1 MTASKKGLWDTVQGV
16 GAAAGGIA
24 YADKL
29 HEAGKGYQTD
39 MGTLAG
45 QLQTDAAFKGYG
57 VTTGMGTGST
67 VGANGDMTLGIGR
80 NEAMNTAGG
89 GAFTSGL
96 GNMGA
101 AGTMMGNNAINPY
114 AATAQTGMTNAGTGV
129 SEMQA
134 SSFGAQ
140 NKFMGQSLQGRD
152 AREAEIYQRAMDMA
166 QPGLNQQRAQ
176 GNAQEYAAG
185 RGGVMGSQF
194 GGTGEDAAMARA
206 QAGAQNQAAFQA
218 MGQANQEQM
227 QQAQLAQ
234 MYGQQG
240 MAGAGFQQGNAMNM
254 HQMGMGNAQ
263 LGQQAAQGLGQ
274 LGMQQGQMGGQ
285 MMNNSYLGMQNEL
298 NAMQI
303 GQNGATMSQTGQLTG
318 AGYAAQ
324 LGLGG
329 IQTAVN
335 SDKAASELYG
345 NTLAAIMNN
354 ANDSTG
360 NSSWLGGMMSKI
372 F

>member
-1 MTASKKGLWDTVQGV
+1 MAKGLWDTVQGV

-29 HEAGKGYQTD
+29 HEAGKGYQKD
-39 MGTLAG
+39 MGDLAG
-45 QLQTDAAFKGYG
+45 QLQTDSAFKGYG
-57 VTTGMGTGST
+57 VTTGLGTGSS
-67 VGANGDMTLGIGR
+67 VGTDGSMSLGIGR
-80 NEAMNTAGG
+80 DELQNTAGG
-89 GAFTSGL
+89 L
-96 GNMGA
+96 GYTNGMANMA
-101 AGTMMGNNAINPY
+101 NAGTMMGSNASNPY
-114 AATAQTGMTNAGTGV
+114 AAQAQTGMTNSMQGVAG
-129 SEMQA
+129 MQA
-134 SSFGAQ
+134 GAFGAQ
-140 NKFMGQSLQGRD
+140 NQFMQQSMQGT
-152 AREAEIYQRAMDMA
+152 AGREQEIYNRAMAMQ
-166 QPGLNQQRAQ
+166 QPGLDAQRAQ
-176 GNAQEYAAG
+176 GNAQEFAAG

-194 GGTGEDAAMARA
+194 GGSGEDAAMARA
-206 QAGAQNQAAFQA
+206 QAGAMNQASFQA

-227 QQAQLAQ
+227 QQAQMAN

-240 MAGAGFQQGNAMNM
+240 MAGAGFQQGNAMGMN
-254 HQMGMGNAQ
+254 QMGMQNAQ
-263 LGQQAAQGLGQ
+263 LGQSAAQGMTALGA
-274 LGMQQGQMGGQ
+274 QQAQMGMAGQ
-285 MMNNSYLGMQNEL
+285 NNSYLGMQNEL

-303 GQNGATMSQTGQLTG
+303 GQNGANMAQTGQLTG

-345 NTLAAIMNN
+345 NTLASIMNN

-360 NSSWLGGMMSKI
+360 NSSWLGGLMTSI

>member
-1 MTASKKGLWDTVQGV
+1 MAKGLWDTVQGV

-29 HEAGKGYQTD
+29 HEAGKGYQKD
-39 MGTLAG
+39 MGELAG
-45 QLQTDAAFKGYG
+45 QLQSDAAFKGYG
-57 VTTGMGTGST
+57 VTTGLGDGSS
-67 VGANGDMTLGIGR
+67 VGSDGSMTLGIGR
-80 NEAMNTAGG
+80 NDDMNTAGG

-96 GNMGA
+96 SNMGTAGTMMSGNSANPYATQAMAGMGA
-101 AGTMMGNNAINPY
+101 AG
-114 AATAQTGMTNAGTGV
+114 QGV
-129 SEMQA
+129 SGMQA
-134 SSFGAQ
+134 GAFGAQ
-140 NKFMGQSLQGRD
+140 DQFMQQSMQGRGG
-152 AREAEIYQRAMDMA
+152 REQDIYNRAMAMQ
-166 QPGLNQQRAQ
+166 QPGLDQQRAQ

-218 MGQANQEQM
+218 MGMASQEQM

-240 MAGAGFQQGNAMNM
+240 MAGAGFQQAGAQGMN
-254 HQMGMGNAQ
+254 QMGLGNAQ

-298 NAMQI
+298 NAMQVA
-303 GQNGATMSQTGQLTG
+303 QNGATMAQTGQLTG

-345 NTLAAIMNN
+345 NTLAAMMNN
-354 ANDSTG
+354 ANDSEG
-360 NSSWLGGMMSKI
+360 NASWLGGMMTTLG